1 MLEFFIKYLQFEKR
15 SSAHTIIA
23 YKNDISQFWEFCFEK
38 YCLASFQE
46 VRHFH
51 IRSWVVELMQIHKI
65 EPRSIRRK
73 ISALKAY
80 FKFLH
85 LRGELAENPCTKLVL
100 PKMGKSLPEFIP
112 EQRLDLLF
120 LEENFSDDFSG
131 FRDRVILE
139 VLYATGMRR
148 SELIQLELINYST
161 YGKYFKILGK
171 GKKERIVPIAPYLV
185 TILDKYF
192 KKRSEKFPNSM
203 SQYLFL
209 TNKGEVM
216 YDKLVYNLVRKY
228 LSLVS
233 TSDKKSPHTLRH
245 SFATH
250 LTDNGADLNAVKELL
265 GHSSLAA
272 TQIYSHNSVEKLKKV
287 YELAHPKS
295 KKT

>member
-23 YKNDISQFWEFCFEK
+23 YKNDISKFWEFCSEK

-51 IRSWVVELMQIHKI
+51 IRSWVVELMQVAKI

-73 ISALKAY
+73 ISSLKAY
-80 FKFLH
+80 FKFLNS
-85 LRGELAENPCTKLVL
+85 RGEISENPCTKLVL
-100 PKMGKSLPEFIP
+100 PKMGRPLPEFIP

-120 LEENFSDDFSG
+120 LKENFSDDFNG

-148 SELIQLELINYST
+148 SELIQLELTSYST
-161 YGKYFKILGK
+161 HGKYFKILGK
-171 GKKERIVPIAPYLV
+171 GKKERIVPIAPYLAN
-185 TILDKYF
+185 ILEDYF
-192 KKRSEKFPNSM
+192 KKRAEKFPNLM

-209 TNKGEVM
+209 TNKGEIM

-233 TSDKKSPHTLRH
+233 TADKKSPHTLRH

-272 TQIYSHNSVEKLKKV
+272 TQIYSHNSIEKLKKV
-287 YELAHPKS
+287 YASAHPKS